1 MNTAPKSPNMVGANG
16 PKSNNARAANSALNT
31 IGNAANN
38 TLNTI
43 TNAANNTLKSIGN
56 VATNTVNTI
65 GNSLGAAVNTTSNGL
80 NGAAKTVNN
89 TASKVAANLG
99 NSMRNLG
106 APLNANLGEK
116 IQNSIETIPVH
127 ANSGMESVLP
137 SFLSVPILIG
147 ISLMV
152 ALIGITYA
160 YREQIA
166 ISLETISNAISDF
179 FNPPTPAP
187 APSEPKK
194 DEKDEKDEKAEDDGT
209 VVNKEDTVVAPEYT
223 SVIDTMLPKR
233 KKQVFNVSENKY
245 VYSDAEP
252 LCKALGA
259 ELATYDQVKKAWDS
273 GADWCNYGW
282 IKGQAA
288 VYPTQK
294 STFDK
299 LQSSSSDDER
309 LSCGTVG
316 INGGFMDNPELR
328 FGVTCYGDK
337 PSESEHDVQNMM
349 RGPRPP
355 LTPEVIQQKKK
366 ELRFKN
372 EQGSIGVMPF
382 KDGSWSQ

>member
-1 MNTAPKSPNMVGANG
+1 MARANNI
-16 PKSNNARAANSALNT
+16 KSNNAKAANSALNT

-65 GNSLGAAVNTTSNGL
+65 GNSLGAAVNVTSNGL

-179 FNPPTPAP
+179 FNPPA
-187 APSEPKK
+187 PKK
-194 DEKDEKDEKAEDDGT
+194 DEKKDKEIKKDEKAEDDGT
-209 VVNKEDTVVAPEYT
+209 VVGKEDTEIAPEYT

-294 STFDK
+294 STFDR

-355 LTPEVIQQKKK
+355 LTPEVIAQKKK

-372 EQGSIGVMPF
+372 EQGSIGVLPF
-382 KDGSWSQ
+382 KEGSWSQ

>member
-1 MNTAPKSPNMVGANG
+1 
-16 PKSNNARAANSALNT
+16 
-31 IGNAANN
+31 
-38 TLNTI
+38 
-43 TNAANNTLKSIGN
+43 
-56 VATNTVNTI
+56 
-65 GNSLGAAVNTTSNGL
+65 
-80 NGAAKTVNN
+80 
-89 TASKVAANLG
+89 
-99 NSMRNLG
+99 MRNLG
-106 APLNANLGEK
+106 APLNTNLGEK

-127 ANSGMESVLP
+127 ANSGIESVLP

-152 ALIGITYA
+152 ALVGITYA

-179 FNPPTPAP
+179 FNPPAPTPKE
-187 APSEPKK
+187 SKK
-194 DEKDEKDEKAEDDGT
+194 DEKKAEKKDEKGEDDGT
-209 VVNKEDTVVAPEYT
+209 VVGKEDTEISSEYT

-233 KKQVFNVSENKY
+233 KKQVFNISENKY

-294 STFDK
+294 STFDR
-299 LQSSSSDDER
+299 LQNSSSDDER

-349 RGPRPP
+349 KGPRPP

-372 EQGSIGVMPF
+372 EQGSIGVLPF
-382 KDGSWSQ
+382 KEGSWSQ